1 MHLKKYNPGLSLRYK
16 RHSLRMPQH
25 NYGWTGTYFVT
36 IHAAAAA
43 TTLHTPEL
51 QDASDSD
58 LDLLTPT
65 VCRSNP
71 GYICHHGRSRPFH
84 SLARRQYGKASVAGR
99 CRRSI

>member
-36 IHAAAAA
+36 IHAAAP
-43 TTLHTPEL
+43 TLHTPEL

-58 LDLLTPT
+58 LDLLTST
-65 VCRSNP
+65 GCRSNP
-71 GYICHHGRSRPFH
+71 G
-84 SLARRQYGKASVAGR
+84 
-99 CRRSI
+99 